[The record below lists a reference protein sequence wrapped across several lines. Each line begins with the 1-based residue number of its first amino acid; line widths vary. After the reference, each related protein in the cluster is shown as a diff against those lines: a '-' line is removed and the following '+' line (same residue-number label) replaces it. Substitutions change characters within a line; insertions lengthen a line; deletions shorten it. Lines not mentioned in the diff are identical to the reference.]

1 MHALQQIGL
10 VALGGASGSVL
21 RFGLTTGAVALGAQ
35 PLVGTLAANIVGCLA
50 GGVLLGAVASLH
62 TADNPWRLLLIT
74 GLLGGLTTFSA
85 FGLETAAL
93 FRDAKPAWAVA
104 NIGANLILGLVA
116 AWGGFALGRVMNA
129 GA

>member
-1 MHALQQIGL
+1 MQALQQIGL
-10 VALGGASGSVL
+10 VALGGAAGSVL
-21 RFGLTTGAVALGAQ
+21 RFGLTMAAVAMGAQ
-35 PLVGTLAANIVGCLA
+35 PLVGTLAANIVGCLT
-50 GGVLLGAVASLH
+50 GGVLLGAVAALH
-62 TADNPWRLLLIT
+62 ATDNPWRLLLIT

-104 NIGANLILGLVA
+104 NIGANLILGLAA
-116 AWGGFALGRVMNA
+116 AWGGFALGRAMNA